1 MARANT
7 VHARL
12 GLSAS
17 PSASEFAQSTDLTL
31 ARCKRAMIVPER
43 MRYGGGRQDK
53 AVRSGWRIIP
63 P

>member
-7 VHARL
+7 VRARL

-31 ARCKRAMIVPER
+31 ARCKRAMTVPER

-53 AVRSGWRIIP
+53 AVRNGWRIIP